1 MSKFTDKALHAQAVA
16 AAKRKFSVWPSA
28 YASGFV
34 VQHYKRLYKKKHGRT
49 GGAFRGDN
57 LGKWFGEKWVRISS
71 TGQIAG
77 PCGGRSEKE
86 GKPKCLP
93 KAKAQSLSVEE
104 RKRLVARKRKKDPN
118 PDRRGKAIMASS
130 KTSNDAEMLGS
141 MSKQSNPKRNNV
153 RDRLVKLMDAY
164 KNSNR
169 Y

>member
-1 MSKFTDKALHAQAVA
+1 MSKFTDKKLHAQAVA
-16 AAKRKFSVWPSA
+16 AAKRKFKVWPSA

-34 VQHYKRLYKKKHGRT
+34 VQTYKRLYKKKHGST
-49 GGAFRGDN
+49 SGAFRGDN
-57 LGKWFGEKWVRISS
+57 LSKWFGEKWVRIGS
-71 TGQIAG
+71 TGKIAG

-93 KAKAQSLSVEE
+93 RAKAQAMSVEE

-118 PDRRGKAIMASS
+118 PDRRGKAIMTSS
-130 KTSNDAEMLGS
+130 KTSKDAETLGN
-141 MSKQSNPKRNNV
+141 MSKQSNPKRDKV
-153 RDRLVKLMDAY
+153 RERLAKLMDAY

>member
-1 MSKFTDKALHAQAVA
+1 VSKFTDKALHSQAVA
-16 AAKRKFSVWPSA
+16 AAKRKFKVWPSA

-34 VQHYKRLYKKKHGRT
+34 VQHYKRLYKRKHGST
-49 GGAFRGDN
+49 SGAFRGDN
-57 LGKWFGEKWVRISS
+57 LGKWFGEKWVRIGSS
-71 TGQIAG
+71 GKIAG

-93 KAKAQSLSVEE
+93 RAKAQAMSVEE

-118 PDRRGKAIMASS
+118 PDRRGKAIMSSS
-130 KTSNDAEMLGS
+130 KTAKDAETLGS
-141 MSKQSNPKRNNV
+141 MSKESNSKRNNV
-153 RDRLVKLMDAY
+153 RERLAKLMDAY

>member
-118 PDRRGKAIMASS
+118 PDRRGKAVMASS